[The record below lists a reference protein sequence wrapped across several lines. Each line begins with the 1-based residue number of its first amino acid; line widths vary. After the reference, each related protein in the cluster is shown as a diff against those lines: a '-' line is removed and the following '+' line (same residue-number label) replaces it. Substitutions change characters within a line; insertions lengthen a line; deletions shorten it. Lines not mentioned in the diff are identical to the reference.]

1 MARSNATAV
10 AVSTSADLFPPPAPP
25 DLDDEAYLAQA
36 EGEIRGYGRLVVSG
50 IVAIG
55 KKLVEV
61 KERVGHGRYEKFIRE
76 RLRFSPQAAHNY
88 VQSYELLKSLTVG
101 DLKSLQI
108 DARSLY
114 LLARPT
120 TPEEVRAE
128 ALEKAASPDGI
139 SRDEVAALVEQAR
152 QQAAAKATAEAQQ
165 QSVAQLAKA
174 AKETQAEIAK
184 LTKAEARS
192 TELATKLAELRASR
206 SEELAKARA
215 EAARQFEGKLILTED
230 ELHEQISRL
239 MKPSDRRIAQL
250 EKQLETANARRE
262 QTQLEI
268 KRLRERLNSDA
279 PKQKPFDS
287 NLSLKALSVEQAIE
301 HLRSELKL
309 SPAECIAIEMEMAT
323 RIHQRPAL
331 ANEKLSR
338 MAASIA
344 DIMPW
349 FEKFLELQSAGAQQ

>member
-1 MARSNATAV
+1 MARSSATAV
-10 AVSTSADLFPPPAPP
+10 VVSAGADLFAPLAP
-25 DLDDEAYLAQA
+25 RDLDDEAYLAQA

-76 RLRFSPQAAHNY
+76 RLGFSEDTALRF
-88 VQSYELLKSLTVG
+88 VQSYRLFESRNLR
-101 DLKSLQI
+101 DLNRLQI
-108 DARSLY
+108 DASALY
-114 LLARPT
+114 LLAQPS
-120 TPEEVRAE
+120 TPEEVRTA
-128 ALEKAASPDGI
+128 ALEKAASPNGI
-139 SRDEVAALVEQAR
+139 SRDEIATLIDQAR
-152 QQAAAKATAEAQQ
+152 QQAAAKATAEARQL
-165 QSVAQLAKA
+165 SAAQLAKA
-174 AKETQAEIAK
+174 AKETEAAVAK
-184 LTKAEARS
+184 LAKVEAKSAEVTSR
-192 TELATKLAELRASR
+192 LAQLRASR

-215 EAARQFEGKLILTED
+215 EAAQKFEGKLILTDD
-230 ELHEQISRL
+230 EMHEQVALL

-250 EKQLETANARRE
+250 EKRLETANARRE
-262 QTQLEI
+262 QAQLEI
-268 KRLRERLNSDA
+268 KRLRERLSSGA